1 MKIDIADVEGDG
13 AAAEIEIP
21 HAGKFFASGSD
32 DFVANLLEVVEP
44 AHQRLVV
51 MTAQAFDVDDLEVIV
66 ISKAYD
72 FTERRQGSAR
82 EDVFS
87 HPRVAD
93 AFVVAA
99 DVVEQEHA
107 AVF

>member
-1 MKIDIADVEGDG
+1 MEIDVANVEGDG
-13 AAAEIEIP
+13 AAAEIKIP

-32 DFVANLLEVVEP
+32 DFVANLLEVIEP
-44 AHQRLVV
+44 AHQRLVI
-51 MTAQAFDVDDLEVIV
+51 MTAQAFDVDDLEVV
-66 ISKAYD
+66 IISQAYD
-72 FTERRQGSAR
+72 FAERRQGSAR
-82 EDVFS
+82 EDVLA

-93 AFVVAA
+93 AFVMAA